1 MRKIAMEMELYKIKQ
16 LMMSCAEV
24 GAARVMQAYEPKADR
39 LTQRQA
45 YTFFR
50 ERDTKFNG
58 SFTHGKAWVEEMVRR
73 DMLHPKRTGK
83 SKNSPLYYSKAEM
96 LAARAACEIEAK
108 GTLNIKI

>member
-1 MRKIAMEMELYKIKQ
+1 MEMELYKIKQ

-24 GAARVMQAYEPKADR
+24 GAARVMQAYEPKADM

-73 DMLHPKRTGK
+73 DMLPQ
-83 SKNSPLYYSKAEM
+83 SAQAKARIALFTTPRLKCWQQE
-96 LAARAACEIEAK
+96 LLVR
-108 GTLNIKI
+108 